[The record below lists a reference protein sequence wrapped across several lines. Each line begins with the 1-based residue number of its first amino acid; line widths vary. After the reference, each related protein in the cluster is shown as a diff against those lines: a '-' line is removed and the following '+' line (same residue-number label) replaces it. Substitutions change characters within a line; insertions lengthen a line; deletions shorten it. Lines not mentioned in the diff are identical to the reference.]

1 MVGEI
6 GEQLRFELGGVTW
19 TDAAWDV
26 LEHDTDL
33 VFQLT
38 GLHLLEAEA
47 GNGVWVSGR
56 RYNGT
61 ALVVLT
67 VTDKRLTTV
76 MTFDEWQK
84 ERFEWS
90 ARGSVAL
97 SMP

>member
-1 MVGEI
+1 VVGEI

-33 VFQLT
+33 VFQLN
-38 GLHLLEAEA
+38 GLHLIEAVG

-56 RYNGT
+56 RYKGT

-76 MTFDEWQK
+76 MTLDEWQK

>member
-6 GEQLRFELGGVTW
+6 GEQLRFELGRVTW
-19 TDAAWDV
+19 TGAAWNV

-56 RYNGT
+56 RYKGT

-76 MTFDEWQK
+76 MTGA
-84 ERFEWS
+84 S
-90 ARGSVAL
+90 GG
-97 SMP
+97 

>member
-1 MVGEI
+1 MVGPN
-6 GEQLRFELGGVTW
+6 GEPLRFELGRVNW
-19 TDAAWDV
+19 TAAAWDV

-38 GLHLLEAEA
+38 GLHLLEAEG

-56 RYNGT
+56 RYKGT
-61 ALVVLT
+61 SLVVLT

-76 MTFDEWQK
+76 MTLDEWQK
-84 ERFEWS
+84 ERVESS

>member
-6 GEQLRFELGGVTW
+6 GEQLRFELGRVTW
-19 TDAAWDV
+19 TGAAWDV

-38 GLHLLEAEA
+38 GLHLLEAGA

-56 RYNGT
+56 RYKGT

-76 MTFDEWQK
+76 MTLDEWQRQ
-84 ERFEWS
+84 RFAS
-90 ARGSVAL
+90 TYQG
-97 SMP
+97 